1 MAVPPLRILVCLTY
15 YLPHRTGLTL
25 HAQRLAEALAARGH
39 RVTVVSARFRP
50 DLAAEETIGG
60 VRVVRLPAPLRI
72 SRGLVM
78 PSYPFAVRRLLA
90 EADVVHVHTPMLEV
104 GLVGRLARR
113 TGTPLVITHHG
124 DLVLPGGMHNR
135 LIERSMQALF
145 RSGARVARR
154 LIAYSEDYANHS
166 RWLRPHLGRTTAIL
180 PPVVIPRPQP
190 ERVGELRRRHRL
202 DGRVLVGFAGRF
214 VAEKRPDVLLR
225 ALPAIAAEFPTVT
238 AVFAGQ
244 QELGYERF
252 FERNRALVAVTGD
265 RFRHLGLIDDPGE
278 LAAFYAACDVLALP
292 SETECF
298 GLVQAE
304 AMLCGTPVVAT
315 DIPGARVPVR
325 ITGMGLLVPPGDVGA
340 LADGLRTVLCE
351 PARYR
356 RPEAEIADVF
366 SLARTVDRCEHVI
379 AEAASQGRR

>member
-1 MAVPPLRILVCLTY
+1 MPVPPLRILVCLTY

-39 RVTVVSARFRP
+39 RVTVISARFLP
-50 DLAAEETIGG
+50 DLATEETIGG
-60 VRVVRLPAPLRI
+60 VRVVRLPAPVRI

-90 EADVVHVHTPMLEV
+90 EADAVHVHTPMLEV

-124 DLVLPGGMHNR
+124 DVVLPDGLHNR
-135 LIERSMQALF
+135 LIERAMLALF
-145 RSGARVARR
+145 RSGARTASR
-154 LIAYSEDYANHS
+154 LIAYSEDYAGHS
-166 RWLRPHLGRTTAIL
+166 SWLRPYLVKTTPIL
-180 PPVVIPRPQP
+180 PPVVIPRPRP
-190 ERVGELRRRHRL
+190 ERVAELRRRHRL
-202 DGRVLVGFAGRF
+202 EGRRLVGFAGRF
-214 VAEKRPDVLLR
+214 VAEKRPDLLLR

-238 AVFAGQ
+238 AAFAGQ
-244 QELGYERF
+244 QSLGYERF
-252 FERNRALVAVTGD
+252 FERNRALVAATGD
-265 RFRHLGLIDDPGE
+265 RFRHLGLIEDPDE
-278 LAAFYAACDVLALP
+278 LAAYYAACDVLALP
-292 SETECF
+292 SDTECF

-325 ITGMGLLVPPGDVGA
+325 ITGMGLLVPPGDAGA
-340 LADGLRTVLCE
+340 LADGVCAVLRE

-356 RPEAEIADVF
+356 RTESEIADVF
-366 SLARTVDRCEHVI
+366 SLQRTVDRCELLLG
-379 AEAASQGRR
+379 EAAAERRQ